1 MRIVTTPAEMQAA
14 AREIHARGESIAVV
28 PTMGYLN
35 EGHLSLVDRARKE
48 ADRVVLTLFVNPIQF
63 GPNEDYD
70 IYPRDHE
77 RDAKLCEKRGVD
89 ILFLP
94 EVKDMYAPD
103 ASVRI
108 NESSLST
115 HLCGAVRPG
124 HFQGVCTV
132 VTKLFNATMADVGVF
147 GQKDAQQ
154 VAIIRRMVR
163 DLNTPIRIVAS
174 PIVREA
180 DGLAM
185 SSRNTRLSPEER
197 KNALGLSRGLRAA
210 VDAYRAGERSADA
223 VRAILRTTMEQA
235 GLRVDYAAAVDGE
248 SLEDVAVLKPGV
260 LLAVAAYS
268 GATRLID
275 NAVLEEA
282 GA

>member
-14 AREIHARGESIAVV
+14 AREIHAHGESIAVV
-28 PTMGYLN
+28 PTMGYLH

-48 ADRVVLTLFVNPIQF
+48 ADHVVLSLFVNPIQF

-77 RDAKLCEKRGVD
+77 RDARLCEARGVD

-103 ASVRI
+103 ASILV

-124 HFQGVCTV
+124 HFRGVCTV

-163 DLNTPIRIVAS
+163 DLNVPIRVVAS

-185 SSRNTRLSPEER
+185 SSRNTRLSPAER
-197 KNALGLSRGLRAA
+197 RNALGLSRGLRAA
-210 VDAYRAGERSADA
+210 VAAYKAGERSADA
-223 VRAILRTTMEQA
+223 ARATMRAEMEA
-235 GLRVDYAAAVDGE
+235 SGLRVDYAAAVDGDT
-248 SLEDVAVLKPGV
+248 LEDVSELKPGV

-268 GATRLID
+268 GVTRLID
-275 NAVLEEA
+275 NAVLD
-282 GA
+282 

>member
-1 MRIVTTPAEMQAA
+1 MQKWSME
-14 AREIHARGESIAVV
+14 ARRSGATIACV
-28 PTMGYLN
+28 PTMGYLH

-48 ADRVVLTLFVNPIQF
+48 ADKVVLTLFVNPIQF
-63 GPNEDYD
+63 CPGEDYE
-70 IYPRDHE
+70 IYPRDAA
-77 RDAKLCEKRGVD
+77 RDTALCEARGVD
-89 ILFLP
+89 VIFMP
-94 EVKDMYAPD
+94 SVSDMYASD
-103 ASVRI
+103 ASVRV

-132 VTKLFNATMADVGVF
+132 VTKLFNAVLPDVAIF

-163 DLNTPIRIVAS
+163 DLNVPVKIIAS

-197 KNALGLSRGLRAA
+197 VNALGLSRGLRKAA
-210 VDAYRAGERSADA
+210 DAYAAGEKSAEA
-223 VRAILRTTMEQA
+223 ALALMRAEMEA
-235 GLRVDYAAAVDGE
+235 SGLKVDYASAVDYDT
-248 SLEDVAVLKPGV
+248 LEAVTELRSNV
-260 LLAVAAYS
+260 LLAVAAFS

-275 NAVLEEA
+275 NILL
-282 GA
+282 